1 MKFFSGKYYKDNRL
15 ALLSAVLYNLKWIL
29 VVIIVINFLPLLERA
44 TSSYG
49 LGDEEAFWSTLIVAV
64 TLCLFI
70 FNKKW
75 QSVCDRITDALNK

>member
-1 MKFFSGKYYKDNRL
+1 MKHLSGKYYKNNRL
-15 ALLSAVLYNLKWIL
+15 ALLSAVLYNLKWTL
-29 VVIIVINFLPLLERA
+29 VVIIVINLPLLDRA